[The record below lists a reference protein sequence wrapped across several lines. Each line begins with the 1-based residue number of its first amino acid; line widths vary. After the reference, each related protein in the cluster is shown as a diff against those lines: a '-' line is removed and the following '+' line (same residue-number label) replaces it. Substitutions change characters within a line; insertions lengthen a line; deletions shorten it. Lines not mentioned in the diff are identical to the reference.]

1 MRHVHRSLAALL
13 ALGLVVS
20 ACGGDDSEDAATDD
34 TSSEDAADRP
44 AGEPIVIGM
53 NVDST
58 GPGASYSVPARDTMQ
73 DAVDEINA
81 NGGVL
86 GRPLEV
92 IIENDES
99 DPTRTPS
106 VVRKLVEDGAHVLIM
121 QTGGS
126 AIEQAKPVIQEAGL
140 PTIAPT
146 SLTTSIAEPP
156 DNEFIYILANPI
168 ADFVEIY
175 CGAFEEAGIE
185 SLGILSDTSPTIAGL
200 NELLVPGLK
209 ECVDV
214 VAEEEAAVEAS
225 DVTAQVARIG
235 DEDPDA
241 VLVSSVGGG
250 FEVLAQNTLFQ
261 QMADTTRFSLAA
273 IGNQPESWDLAN
285 PGALEGLIYMGSL
298 NSENELT
305 SELEGFLDER
315 RDDDWAMT
323 AYDAQA
329 YDAIQLLAQAI
340 EQAGTPDDPAA
351 INQALQ
357 SITDYEAHFGQPG
370 FTLSYGADKHVGT
383 DGLCGLSLIEFGA
396 DNRPGDPWETYQP
409 EC

>member
-1 MRHVHRSLAALL
+1 MRYAHRSLAALL
-13 ALGLVVS
+13 ALGLVAS
-20 ACGGDDSEDAATDD
+20 ACGSDDSGDEASADETATEDQGQQPT
-34 TSSEDAADRP
+34 
-44 AGEPIVIGM
+44 GEPIIIGM
-53 NVDST
+53 DVDST

-73 DAVDEINA
+73 DAIDEINA

-106 VVRKLVEDGAHVLIM
+106 VVRKLAEDGAHALIM

-126 AIEQAKPVIQEAGL
+126 AIEQAKSVIQEAGL

-146 SLTTSIAEPP
+146 SLTTSLAEPP
-156 DNEFIYILANPI
+156 DNEFMYILANPI
-168 ADFVEIY
+168 ADFIDIF
-175 CGAFEEAGIE
+175 CGAFDEAGIE
-185 SLGILSDTSPTIAGL
+185 TLGILSDTSPTIAGL
-200 NELLVPGLK
+200 NELLVPGLRD
-209 ECVDV
+209 CVDV
-214 VAEEEAAVEAS
+214 VAEEEAAVDTS
-225 DVTAQVARIG
+225 DVSAQVARLS

-273 IGNQPESWDLAN
+273 IGNQPESWELAN
-285 PGALEGLIYMGSL
+285 PGALEGLIFMGSL

-305 SELEGFLDER
+305 DDLRTFLEER
-315 RDDDWAMT
+315 RDDDWTMT

-329 YDAIQLLAQAI
+329 YDAIQLLAMAF
-340 EQAGTPDDPAA
+340 EEAGTDDPVAV
-351 INQALQ
+351 NQALQ
-357 SITDYEAHFGQPG
+357 SIADYEAHFGQPG
-370 FTLSYGADKHVGT
+370 FTLSYGPDKHIGT
-383 DGLCGLSLIEFGA
+383 DGLCGLSLIEFTA
-396 DNRPGDPWETYQP
+396 DNEPGDPWETYQP